1 MRLQKINDLSALSDT
16 DYINWKR
23 QALHSGLITNGTS
36 FNQMNRLYSMQQ
48 IQNAGLDP
56 NMSLDQANAILATRQ
71 LSKYLQDGQLGEEV
85 APLIELYNSNPVLA
99 NQLTQELFD
108 SGYMTLDEKN
118 KAALNNI
125 NDGGEEGT
133 SWLRGA
139 WSDITSFF
147 GRDKGLPKDQDKD
160 EFSTRAFN
168 DYYRQVKDSKLESAI
183 GKAEQEKDPDKF
195 EKETIEEA
203 RRTYL
208 DAKNKNI
215 FSGIQQKIDEYWDQ
229 QAEEMAQSGVQE
241 YNAIDT
247 SPQASNAIAAEFNQI
262 VNPRTEEVTDK
273 YGQTRIIEHQGSNYW
288 RAFKNSAFDA
298 FTLDNKKKVLAK
310 YKAYDKLLGPEKADQ
325 WLEDTMQT
333 WVSDHQPMGERILNT
348 TEAFGSTVLNNV
360 FPRMFSFGV
369 YGVAKLADW
378 ATWLAGKFTG
388 HEDQTNIFGDVASII
403 STGKTQ
409 NGQSAEDAGFGRTLG
424 MEDGNLFWLRNDY
437 LNKVDQYNAW
447 DRKTQQWIE
456 DNNGVTRYQQYVL
469 KPGETTP
476 DFLSIATVQDILGMT
491 SQAVGFTTS
500 LALWGSG
507 KNFESLASQVSRGGA
522 KALLTKEAS
531 GTTLAG
537 LRDAVVTATPIAESY
552 AYGTWQQTYNGALQ
566 QALDNTFQTMS
577 IDQNYQ
583 ESREAA
589 YQNWLNEGSE
599 ETGKVIRVDSPE
611 TRNYFN
617 QQYDAE
623 QYKQLG
629 EDIKSG
635 KRKDLSSL
643 VQASALDA
651 YMTSF
656 IGEMGKYGMLNAIM
670 NPLKVLKSP
679 NQVLANEMRLNTY
692 GKLTQTANGKFAN
705 EGLPLLGIKK
715 WTTTNPRVIGAYKVA
730 NNALIQGG
738 LSNYTDELTTGFAMG
753 YGLSQFNSEYLRRYD
768 PEAYAR
774 TWHGGSAIGKFMQ
787 AVGEGISGAV
797 KAGLTEQAYHAFEI
811 GALGGIFT
819 PRIGGNRKMLERY
832 AEENAEYKKKTGK
845 DVSRGK
851 KARQWFNVLVTGA
864 VGEYELARMTLKDQA
879 KAIDS
884 YNKTLDQRDKLLTEL
899 ASLNS
904 GISNAA
910 IASSQNDFS
919 AAAAAQDAL
928 AMKLLF
934 NDRKLS
940 MNPLHQISNQQMQ
953 TDIAQLHYIAQDAV
967 SEEEKNR
974 LITQALSTSQTTSQS
989 PVSQQMKDQT
999 WEEIKSSASRMTQFI
1014 DDFQAEEANLLKT
1027 DEALGK
1033 PENYPL
1039 LTQRAELK
1047 AQEKRIKRDIEQ
1059 LSRDSGVQID
1069 LSKEGTYG
1077 QMTPSQMTSL
1087 VKGAQ
1092 HTIDKLTKQ
1101 KEDNAKKLDE
1111 LNSKLASETDSAK
1124 IKDIKEDIAK
1134 TKAQIRGADRQIS
1147 ELKKGIE
1154 SVQNNELLTARSGLS
1169 QDAVILND
1177 MLTNTEQYT
1186 NEQQVEIEEFRSQI
1200 GPKGETYIQEM
1211 AKLQDSLTDNKYA
1224 QESIQK
1230 NPQDFLVIKTAYDN
1244 VREHARNRAIY
1255 EQLLSNQF
1263 AEIADKPE
1271 ELVGITAALNL
1282 SPQEFSR
1289 FQQEYPSL
1297 SPIVEQYASINSAFD
1312 TINTLFNPSDETVRE
1327 NVLGQ
1332 IAQLMY
1338 EDFDYIQEN
1347 GSQGVADMIQFLKGA
1362 HAGSP
1367 IEGELG
1373 TLLTDYLRAES
1384 ISKSTIAYAEY
1395 KVKEGYEKL
1404 LQPLADQLVEETA
1417 RVEAQAQKQAQQSAQ
1432 ESQTQDTTPQE
1443 LVPDMA
1449 SMENETGEAI
1459 DLGDT
1464 EGESTETPKEE
1475 PSEPGEAPEPPTQE
1489 GTQPAAEQAETQPGL
1504 PAGVTRNS
1512 EGQIETMSI
1521 EQQAEQL
1528 GITPVSQETMVDDNA
1543 PIPQESTSQQDEVHG
1558 CYFNPYNSSS
1568 LNVGELIPLT
1578 EGPMYEW
1585 LASQGIKLGAIIDDE
1600 LHNILQV
1607 NPKIQLMKVKN
1618 EGDGAKVAS
1627 NVFLVVEYTD
1637 KVAKQHLPE
1646 NGGVIISNG
1655 KQYLIVGTMWNTKSQ
1670 NNTEA
1675 ASTMQVT
1682 RNTLQK
1688 KGVEFFD
1695 ANPTES
1701 YYVDPVMNTEVTTFY
1716 SGHIVHTIEGQES
1729 RPHTIS
1735 ELVDEYNRTHTAA
1748 NQISMADL
1756 GFAAITMR
1764 EGFYP
1769 VGPVDVAEAKKHKPQ
1784 RFADLDKYGQV
1795 YVLVKAANGETVP
1808 IFINPT
1814 LVSEINEDSALS
1826 KHIDSCIYNLMSENY
1841 AERELAMQDLCG
1853 LLCISGS
1860 ITYPDIGT
1868 KDIPT
1873 VTLVNGKSKIHPT
1886 FNMKDH
1892 TVNGRP
1898 FSFQEFRNAIRQQLN
1913 PRINLSLSNLTQESW
1928 IKRYDEAGALTTD
1941 ATKLGTYGGKYYVA
1955 PIDPSTGQPISVT
1968 PKVTVSEGTSD
1979 YSRAQAGPTMLHVSG
1994 KRYVFRDGRWKHQDG
2009 SAVTERAEQ
2018 VQVILAYKVQ
2028 TGQASLVQREGP
2040 LDYYVMGVET
2050 SEPKVMRFNIITRQY
2065 EGVSPEKAAEIVAI
2079 KRAEIEKAKADAE
2092 AQRVLDEAPS
2102 VTESEAEPINS
2113 RAGTSSDSGQ
2123 GDEVATD
2130 EITTWQDRLEA
2141 AGFEVK
2147 GVFPGLITKNA
2158 DDGTDG
2164 GRLAPVKAE
2173 VVRRRVRNVFEHG
2186 GDTTAMHDAV
2196 VSKAIGT
2203 KANVN
2208 VLHALYKLQKKVANG
2223 EVSIDDAM
2231 AYVESLLYIEPVSSE
2246 PSIENI
2252 EAERKLDE
2260 EANQKYKREIIERK
2274 NRIKDER
2281 SKRRQNGTDKQIFK
2295 PLSFDQWSKYNS
2307 GRTSSWEYYRDQT
2320 IRNYGG
2326 IEYVTGEAYLSALQP
2341 SIYIAVEAGIL
2352 STKYLS
2358 YIDSTRDK
2366 SIVKEDLQEIIDE
2379 FKKLGINSPADL
2391 VNYINQEA
2399 QESTAEAQQ
2408 ESPINAQESIEIP
2421 SEILDFLS
2429 SPDYNGTISEIQRKF
2444 DINYPT
2450 AIKYKEAY
2458 EAMKQQQQD
2467 SSTGKQKGN
2476 SFELKTTGTR
2486 EKYTVDQILD
2496 SVDET
2501 IGDYAIRILDI
2512 IDAKIAKNS
2521 EKWRNFDKSNISEEL
2536 QRLGIDTSNIE
2547 DIESWIDNLENCE

>member
-1 MRLQKINDLSALSDT
+1 MRLQKINDLSALSDA

-48 IQNAGLDP
+48 LQNAGLDP

-108 SGYMTLDEKN
+108 SGYMTLDDKN

-183 GKAEQEKDPDKF
+183 GKAEQEEDPDKF

-262 VNPRTEEVTDK
+262 VNPRTEEITDK
-273 YGQTRIIEHQGSNYW
+273 YGQTRTIEHQGSNYW
-288 RAFKNSAFDA
+288 RAFENSAFDD
-298 FTLDNKKKVLAK
+298 FTLDDKKKVLAK
-310 YKAYDKLLGPEKADQ
+310 YKAYNELLGPEKADQ

-333 WVSDHQPMGERILNT
+333 WVSNHQPVGERTLNT
-348 TEAFGSTVLNNV
+348 AEAFGSTVLNNV

-378 ATWLAGKFTG
+378 ATWLAGQFTG

-403 STGKTQ
+403 STGRAQ

-424 MEDGNLFWLRNDY
+424 MEDGSLFWLRNDY

-456 DNNGVTRYQQYVL
+456 DNNGITRYQQYVL
-469 KPGETTP
+469 KPGETSP
-476 DFLSIATVQDILGMT
+476 DFWSGATVQDILGMT
-491 SQAVGFTTS
+491 SQIVGQTTA
-500 LALWGSG
+500 LALYGSG
-507 KNFESLASQVSRGGA
+507 NFDSLASQISKGGA
-522 KALLTKEAS
+522 KALLTKEAA

-537 LRDAVVTATPIAESY
+537 LKDATITATPIAESY
-552 AYGTWQQTYNGALQ
+552 AYGTYQQTYNGALQ

-577 IDQNYQ
+577 TDQSYQ

-629 EDIKSG
+629 EDIRSG
-635 KRKDLSSL
+635 KRRDLSSL
-643 VQASALDA
+643 VQSSALDA

-715 WTTTNPRVIGAYKVA
+715 WTTTNPRVIGASKVA
-730 NNALIQGG
+730 ENALIQGG

-768 PEAYAR
+768 PGAYAR

-811 GALGGIFT
+811 GALGGIFA
-819 PRIGGNRKMLERY
+819 PRIGGNRKMRERY

-851 KARQWFNVLVTGA
+851 KARQWFNTYVTGA
-864 VGEYELARMTLKDQA
+864 IGEYELARMTLKDQA

-884 YNKTLDQRDKLLTEL
+884 YNQTLDQRDKLLTEL

-967 SEEEKNR
+967 SEEEKDR

-1014 DDFQAEEANLLKT
+1014 DDFQEEEANLLKT
-1027 DEALGK
+1027 DEALRK

-1059 LSRDSGVQID
+1059 LSSDSGVQVD

-1077 QMTPSQMTSL
+1077 QMTESQMTSL

-1124 IKDIKEDIAK
+1124 IKDLKEDIAK
-1134 TKAQIRGADRQIS
+1134 TKAQIRGTDRQIS

-1244 VREHARNRAIY
+1244 AREHARNRAIY
-1255 EQLLSNQF
+1255 EQLLRNQF
-1263 AEIADKPE
+1263 TDIATQPE
-1271 ELVGITAALNL
+1271 ELMGITAALNL
-1282 SPQEFSR
+1282 SSQEFSR

-1297 SPIVEQYASINSAFD
+1297 SPIVAQYASINSAFD
-1312 TINTLFNPSDETVRE
+1312 TINTLFNPSDKTVRE

-1362 HAGSP
+1362 HTGSP

-1373 TLLTDYLRAES
+1373 TLLTDYLRTES
-1384 ISKSTIAYAEY
+1384 ISKSTIAYTEY
-1395 KVKEGYEKL
+1395 KVKKGYEEL
-1404 LQPLADQLVEETA
+1404 AQQLADQLVEETA
-1417 RVEAQAQKQAQQSAQ
+1417 RVEAQAQEQAQQSAQ
-1432 ESQTQDTTPQE
+1432 ESQTQDTAPQE
-1443 LVPDMA
+1443 VVPDMA

-1464 EGESTETPKEE
+1464 EGEGTETPEE
-1475 PSEPGEAPEPPTQE
+1475 VPSEPGEAPETPAQE
-1489 GTQPAAEQAETQPGL
+1489 GAQPAVGQAETQPEL

-1528 GITPVSQETMVDDNA
+1528 GITSESQETMIDDNA
-1543 PIPQESTSQQDEVHG
+1543 PVIQESTSQQDEVHG

-1568 LNVGELIPLT
+1568 LNVGELISFT

-1682 RNTLQK
+1682 RNTLQR
-1688 KGVEFFD
+1688 KGVEFFN

-1701 YYVDPVMNTEVTTFY
+1701 YYVDPVMNTEMTTFY

-1735 ELVDEYNRTHTAA
+1735 ELIDEHNRTHTAA

-1769 VGPVDVAEAKKHKPQ
+1769 VGPVDVAGAKKHKPQ

-1841 AERELAMQDLCG
+1841 SERELAIQDLCG

-1860 ITYPDIGT
+1860 ITNPDGKGILIGT

-1913 PRINLSLSNLTQESW
+1913 PRINLSLCNLAQESW
-1928 IKRYDEAGALTTD
+1928 VKRYDEAGALTTD

-1955 PIDPSTGQPISVT
+1955 PIDPSTGQPIRVT

-1979 YSRAQAGPTMLHVSG
+1979 YSRAQVGPTMLHVSG
-1994 KRYVFRDGRWKHQDG
+1994 QRYVFRDGRWKHQDG

-2028 TGQASLVQREGP
+2028 TRQASLVQREGS
-2040 LDYYVMGVET
+2040 LDYYVMDVET

-2065 EGVSPEKAAEIVAI
+2065 EGVTPEKAAEIVAI

-2092 AQRVLDEAPS
+2092 AQRILESQLDLKANTQPANETKGTEAPTEGSIKSTQES
-2102 VTESEAEPINS
+2102 V
-2113 RAGTSSDSGQ
+2113 
-2123 GDEVATD
+2123 
-2130 EITTWQDRLEA
+2130 
-2141 AGFEVK
+2141 
-2147 GVFPGLITKNA
+2147 
-2158 DDGTDG
+2158 
-2164 GRLAPVKAE
+2164 
-2173 VVRRRVRNVFEHG
+2173 
-2186 GDTTAMHDAV
+2186 
-2196 VSKAIGT
+2196 
-2203 KANVN
+2203 
-2208 VLHALYKLQKKVANG
+2208 
-2223 EVSIDDAM
+2223 
-2231 AYVESLLYIEPVSSE
+2231 
-2246 PSIENI
+2246 
-2252 EAERKLDE
+2252 
-2260 EANQKYKREIIERK
+2260 
-2274 NRIKDER
+2274 
-2281 SKRRQNGTDKQIFK
+2281 K
-2295 PLSFDQWSKYNS
+2295 P
-2307 GRTSSWEYYRDQT
+2307 T
-2320 IRNYGG
+2320 
-2326 IEYVTGEAYLSALQP
+2326 
-2341 SIYIAVEAGIL
+2341 
-2352 STKYLS
+2352 
-2358 YIDSTRDK
+2358 
-2366 SIVKEDLQEIIDE
+2366 
-2379 FKKLGINSPADL
+2379 
-2391 VNYINQEA
+2391 NQEA
-2399 QESTAEAQQ
+2399 QEGTTKPQQ
-2408 ESPINAQESIEIP
+2408 ESPVDTGETVEIP

-2444 DINYPT
+2444 DINYST
-2450 AIKYKEAY
+2450 ALKYKEAY
-2458 EAMKQQQQD
+2458 EAMKQQQQG
-2467 SSTGKQKGN
+2467 SSTGKQQGN

-2501 IGDYAIRILDI
+2501 IGDYATRILDI
-2512 IDAKIAKNS
+2512 IDAKIAENS
-2521 EKWRNFDKSNISEEL
+2521 EKWRNFDTSKISEEL